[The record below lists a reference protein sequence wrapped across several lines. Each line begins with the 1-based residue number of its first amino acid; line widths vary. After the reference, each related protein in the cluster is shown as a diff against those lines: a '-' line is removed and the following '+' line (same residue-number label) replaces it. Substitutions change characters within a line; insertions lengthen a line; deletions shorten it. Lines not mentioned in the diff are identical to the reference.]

1 MLLNAVDLVIST
13 LYSSTFCIFLH
24 VRTSVQR
31 LNKMWDSKSDFG
43 LERNAYRIYL
53 DQFVRDRYI
62 IFINPALHLPTS

>member
-1 MLLNAVDLVIST
+1 MYL
-13 LYSSTFCIFLH
+13 LH

-53 DQFVRDRYI
+53 DQFVRDRYM
-62 IFINPALHLPTS
+62 IFTNGALYFPTS